1 MVKITLEN
9 INQTEYKQFLEQDHL
24 PTVEE
29 PIILENNKL
38 KLINLTTSSLHF
50 GEEQVWTFVIEALIN
65 LSTGIASGIISTFI
79 YNKISALKQ
88 KHPSAKI
95 KLNGRDITNKSESE
109 IKEKVEEHYEIW

>member
-9 INQTEYKQFLEQDHL
+9 INQTQYKQFLEQDHL

-29 PIILENNKL
+29 PIILEDSNL

-50 GEEQVWTFVIEALIN
+50 GEEQVWTFVIEALIS
-65 LSTGIASGIISTFI
+65 LSTGVASGIISTFI
-79 YNKISALKQ
+79 YNKIQTFKQ

-95 KLNGRDITNKSESE
+95 KLNGRDITDKSESE
-109 IKEKVEEHYEIW
+109 IKEKEEEHYEI